1 MKQVISRQVG
11 FSLLELLIAMTV
23 VAIVA
28 SIAIPGWRAHLMASR
43 RTEAVSMLMQLATRQ
58 EQFRVQQQ
66 RYAGT
71 DELAIRPP
79 AGLGILNV
87 SERYILTAT
96 AGDHEFTAAATVN
109 AEGTQADDS
118 ECWLFGID
126 ESGQRWSESITGD
139 ISTTQCWRS

>member
-1 MKQVISRQVG
+1 MKQGFSRQVG

-96 AGDHEFTAAATVN
+96 AGDHEFTAEATVN
-109 AEGTQADDS
+109 TDGTQADDA

-126 ESGQRWSESITGD
+126 ESGQRWSESNTGD